1 MTRNRIVT
9 RTEHLNFPILKLI
22 CLNILT
28 RVQTLV
34 YLSEQKII
42 SIIHSLIVL
51 IRLIALIKVYYALF
65 RHVFFVHALVARLLL
80 KITIIWPN
88 INSIS
93 LKASL
98 FNSNLNSI
106 INKNIFC
113 HRDFICIFNYLRN
126 TSVYLCV
133 HLLID

>member
-1 MTRNRIVT
+1 MK
-9 RTEHLNFPILKLI
+9 HLNFPILKLI
-22 CLNILT
+22 CLNILK

-34 YLSEQKII
+34 YLSEQKLVG
-42 SIIHSLIVL
+42 IIHSLIVL
-51 IRLIALIKVYYALF
+51 LRLIALIKVCYAVF
-65 RHVFFVHALVARLLL
+65 RHVFFVHPVVARLLL

-88 INSIS
+88 ISSIS

-98 FNSNLNSI
+98 FNSNSNLNSI

-113 HRDFICIFNYLRN
+113 HRNFICIFNCLRN

-133 HLLID
+133 HLLIA